1 MTYRC
6 FIFLIES
13 AFKRGKPFTS
23 EELIN
28 QYECGFLESQEDDLY
43 RIFNISVNDSM
54 LSEGQT
60 LEEIAVIY
68 GFDLAKIFG
77 WNVENTVHAL
87 IEV

>member
-1 MTYRC
+1 MTHRC
-6 FIFLIES
+6 FHFLIES

-28 QYECGFLESQEDDLY
+28 QYERGFLESQEDDLHH
-43 RIFNISVNDSM
+43 IFSVNVDDSM

-60 LEEIAVIY
+60 LEEIAVIR
-68 GFDLAKIFG
+68 GFDSAKIFG

>member
-1 MTYRC
+1 VTYRC

-13 AFKRGKPFTS
+13 AFKCGKPFTS
-23 EELIN
+23 DELIN
-28 QYECGFLESQEDDLY
+28 QYKHGFLESQEDDLY

-60 LEEIAVIY
+60 LEEIAVIR
-68 GFDLAKIFG
+68 GFDSAKIFG